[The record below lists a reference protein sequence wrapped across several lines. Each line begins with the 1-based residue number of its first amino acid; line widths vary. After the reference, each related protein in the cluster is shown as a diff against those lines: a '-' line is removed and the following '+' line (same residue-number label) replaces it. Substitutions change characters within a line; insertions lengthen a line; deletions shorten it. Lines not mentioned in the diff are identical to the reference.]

1 MKTVEACLT
10 DKPLKDERITLI
22 ENDKIVS
29 DKRELVEIFNEY
41 FSKIVSNLNIQRTPN
56 VTRHHDPVLNTI
68 KKTSSL

>member
-56 VTRHHDPVLNTI
+56 VTLHHDPVLNTI